1 MRVLQSLQHYDEILF
16 LWFLQRRCHRWPV
29 AASRWVSCT
38 GDGYWYAL
46 LGVGVWWLDGDRG
59 AAFLEAGLAAFLIE
73 RPLYFL
79 LKNGFR
85 RGRPQSRLAGFR
97 SHVVPADEFSFPSGH
112 TSAAFVTA
120 VLLSWFYPPL
130 SLPVFLWAAAVGLS
144 RVLLGVH
151 YPADVLAGAVMGTLC
166 AWGGSAWVGG

>member
-1 MRVLQSLQHYDEILF
+1 MRVLQSLQHYDEVLF
-16 LWFLQRRCHRWPV
+16 LWFLQRRCYRWPV

-46 LGVGVWWLDGDRG
+46 LGVGVWWLDGDQG

-85 RGRPQSRLAGFR
+85 RGRPQTRLVGFR